1 MCCVRERE
9 HLVVQ
14 HLAQRPLSGSVWH
27 FPVEQNTCKILI
39 SLELF
44 FGESKQIG
52 NFKFYKIIYSEKIQ
66 NYQGCVVRRPTGAP
80 HAKRL
85 CCEEIPP
92 YAPWTPH
99 PHICLW
105 WVLGKWISRNGG
117 REKQGRSCRRAG
129 PLQNDC
135 RKRKKKYAD
144 TSAFFSPEYRF
155 LSQAADT
162 STNRYIYIIWIYYIK
177 VTFGWQQLS
186 NTWQGSPGIPKDL
199 RNILI
204 LYKIVNRVFV

>member
-99 PHICLW
+99 PHICQW

-135 RKRKKKYAD
+135 RKRKKKRRYKCI
-144 TSAFFSPEYRF
+144 F
-155 LSQAADT
+155 LSRISIFISGSWYVNKQI
-162 STNRYIYIIWIYYIK
+162 YIYYM
-177 VTFGWQQLS
+177 
-186 NTWQGSPGIPKDL
+186 N
-199 RNILI
+199 I
-204 LYKIVNRVFV
+204 LYKSDLRLAAVIEHLTRLSRHTQRFKKYTHTI